1 MIISE
6 VNNFMFNFDYWYDEK
21 NNTFDMQFKKVTRP
35 VGSFKEEAIRTAQY
49 IQEHTDKPIYI
60 AAGGGIDSELVCR
73 AFMDAEIDFTVFTV
87 KMINNLNHF
96 DIKAANA
103 FCEKHSLKQVT
114 VELNPHDFFRN
125 DIQKFID
132 AGYHSTGI
140 YRYYQMYILEAINN
154 LGGCCVFGAG
164 ETNYHNIDGEIKLPY
179 KTELLSVLQW
189 IKDSNNTHFARFFE
203 TTPEMSAAYH
213 QDKLISF
220 LSQDPMYFCNPHI
233 LNFQPEKIILYHH
246 HYPDMPRRYKYI
258 GMEGI
263 FPLKKEVETNKLKPM
278 FDHFL
283 SIYIPLKTVKNQLG
297 I

>member
-21 NNTFDMQFKKVTRP
+21 NNTFDMHFKKVTRP

-103 FCEKHSLKQVT
+103 FCEKYNLKQVT
-114 VELNPHDFFRN
+114 VELDPYNFFRN

-278 FDHFL
+278 FDHFP

>member
-73 AFMDAEIDFTVFTV
+73 AFMDANIDFTVFTV
-87 KMINNLNHF
+87 KMVNNLNYY
-96 DIKAANA
+96 DIKSANE
-103 FCEKHSLKQVT
+103 FCEKYNLKQVT
-114 VELNPHDFFRN
+114 VEIDPHDFFRN
-125 DIQKFID
+125 GIQQYID
-132 AGYHSTGI
+132 AGYQSTGI
-140 YRYYQMYILEAINN
+140 YRYYQLFILDAIDK

-164 ETNYHNIDGEIKLPY
+164 ETNYHSVDNKIQLPY
-179 KTELLSVLQW
+179 KTELISVLQW
-189 IKDSNNTHFARFFE
+189 IKNSGNTHFARFFE

-220 LSQDPMYFCNPHI
+220 LAQDHKYFVNPHI
-233 LNFQPEKIILYHH
+233 LNFQPEKIILYHQI
-246 HYPDMPRRYKYI
+246 YTDMPRRQKYI
-258 GMEGI
+258 GLEGI
-263 FPLKKEVETNKLKPM
+263 FPLKKEIETTKLKPM
-278 FDHFL
+278 FGHFP
-283 SIYIPLKTVKNQLG
+283 SIYIPLETVKNQLG